1 MKKKVLG
8 EEEKQQNIS
17 KVKDLWKNKKEMIK
31 MFSLA
36 ILNFLEVYGSK
47 VSQWAWHKRWNRGN
61 QRKRYD

>member
-1 MKKKVLG
+1 
-8 EEEKQQNIS
+8 
-17 KVKDLWKNKKEMIK
+17 MIK

>member
-1 MKKKVLG
+1 MINVLATYLKRIAPIPTAVMR
-8 EEEKQQNIS
+8 KQN
-17 KVKDLWKNKKEMIK
+17 EMFK